1 MFSLFHIKW
10 YFYCC
15 REFLVRLHTT
25 PFLGL
30 LLFVLPVVF
39 PLLSLYI
46 YICIYIFVYIL
57 FFGSWIAPFAKPI
70 LLIYLE
76 LFLLHL
82 EPLFLF
88 RFPILHCISACGF
101 SRPKVAAFGEFG
113 LLLLKQIYVQMP
125 VSARIHVSLCF
136 GAFLLWIHFFFSFAL
151 LFVFGGQQKYHTSII
166 EFDTINCSSRD
177 KKLRPI
183 PSTDWL
189 LLLSLTFKAASAL
202 IYKLILL
209 NFVAQRVA
217 LLGLLVR
224 LLFRARMSRKQR
236 PQLLQHT
243 SNTRRICCNS
253 CPNWPICA
261 ASSEFGTLTHLMV
274 MVDGSIAMPK
284 RLFNESTPWRS
295 CPKVLKIISSCA
307 KEQKYIKIF

>member
-1 MFSLFHIKW
+1 MPSTYFRKFCFLLMLNWVSLFHIKW
-10 YFYCC
+10 YLYCC

-30 LLFVLPVVF
+30 WLFVLPVVF

-88 RFPILHCISACGF
+88 RFPILHCISASGF
-101 SRPKVAAFGEFG
+101 SWPKVAAFGEFG

-136 GAFLLWIHFFFSFAL
+136 GAFLLWIHFF
-151 LFVFGGQQKYHTSII
+151 LFV
-166 EFDTINCSSRD
+166 
-177 KKLRPI
+177 
-183 PSTDWL
+183 
-189 LLLSLTFKAASAL
+189 
-202 IYKLILL
+202 
-209 NFVAQRVA
+209 
-217 LLGLLVR
+217 
-224 LLFRARMSRKQR
+224 
-236 PQLLQHT
+236 
-243 SNTRRICCNS
+243 
-253 CPNWPICA
+253 CA
-261 ASSEFGTLTHLMV
+261 AFRFWWATKISHEYNWVWHNKLL
-274 MVDGSIAMPK
+274 IAGQEAAANP
-284 RLFNESTPWRS
+284 LYWLA
-295 CPKVLKIISSCA
+295 VVVIADL
-307 KEQKYIKIF
+307 